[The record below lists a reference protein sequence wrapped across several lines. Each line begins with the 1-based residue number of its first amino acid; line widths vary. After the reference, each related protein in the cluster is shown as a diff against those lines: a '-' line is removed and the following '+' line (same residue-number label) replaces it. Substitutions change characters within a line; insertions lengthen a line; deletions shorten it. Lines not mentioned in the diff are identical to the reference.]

1 MLTTNSTISYN
12 NTFPYIFL
20 DNMLSNEDLSTLEKY
35 FDSLPLTEAFVVGSS
50 KIKNTDKNTRDSLM
64 SFIYPNEENMWI
76 FNTLLSLTEY
86 INCNYYNY
94 DLLGFDF
101 LQYTVYNKLGDN
113 YAYHMDMGL
122 GTSIKTSPVPR
133 KLSFSLILS
142 EKEDFEG
149 GDLEFLIEEGNSLN
163 VEQKRGRIIAF
174 PSYILHR
181 VTPITKGVRKS
192 LVFWACG
199 PKFK

>member
-1 MLTTNSTISYN
+1 MLTTKSSLNYT
-12 NTFPYIFL
+12 NTYPYVYL
-20 DNMLSNEDLSTLEKY
+20 DNLLSNKELDTLEKY
-35 FDSLPLTEAFVVGSS
+35 FDSLPLTEAQVAGSS
-50 KIKNTDKNTRDSLM
+50 KIKNTDKNIRDSLT
-64 SFIYPNEENMWI
+64 SFIYPNEENMWV
-76 FNTLLSLTEY
+76 FNTLLGVADY

-94 DLLGFDF
+94 DLLGFDY

-113 YAYHMDMGL
+113 YAYHMDMAL
-122 GTSIKTSPVPR
+122 GNSIKTSPVPR
-133 KLSFSLILS
+133 KLSFSLIFS

-149 GDLEFLIEEGNSLN
+149 GNLEFLIEEGNSST

-174 PSYILHR
+174 PSYILHQ